1 MAKSGRTKQK
11 EADLEYNVAK
21 QVEKMLTYVLHSFA
35 PLFCPMLE
43 NSLYCEGFYCSMKFE
58 QFTLYFDYYFCEVFL
73 HIHFFTFATSSDNLY
88 LIGFWFL
95 TSSICE
101 L

>member
-58 QFTLYFDYYFCEVFL
+58 LFTLYSDYVKSFCIFSYLHLLQFQLTYVSLVFDF
-73 HIHFFTFATSSDNLY
+73 
-88 LIGFWFL
+88 
-95 TSSICE
+95 
-101 L
+101 